1 MKSTG
6 LDRRWEYYGVA
17 MKKVLFLEWESFG
30 NQYMKKELE
39 LAGFQVISF
48 TFSHKKEDTRKSE
61 ELAMRMASEIL
72 STAPQFVFSFNY
84 FPVAAIACKACR
96 IPYLSWTYDSPFI
109 QIYSKT
115 IEYPTNYAFV
125 FDRAEYYRLQKLAP
139 DRVFY
144 LPMAAP
150 VEAYEQMVP
159 GEEQKKKYAAD
170 VAMIGSMYTEP
181 KHQIF
186 KELEKADEYTKGYLE
201 ALMRAQKGLYGCQIL
216 EPALTEEMMTRIRK
230 VCPLYS
236 NGDGLESAEWV
247 FANYYLARK
256 VTAMERKEALQC
268 LSERYDVAVYTP
280 EATPEL
286 PKVRNLGTVDYY
298 TQAPLAMKAAK
309 INLNITLRSIGSGI
323 PLRAMDIMGCG
334 GFLMT
339 NYQEDFL
346 EYFVPGEDFVYFED
360 TKDLADKTG
369 YYLTHEEERLRIA
382 GNGHEKMKMA
392 HTYRDRLQQMLTI
405 AGL

>member
-125 FDRAEYYRLQKLAP
+125 FDRAEYFRLQKLAP

-144 LPMAAP
+144 LPMSAP
-150 VEAYEQMVP
+150 V
-159 GEEQKKKYAAD
+159 
-170 VAMIGSMYTEP
+170 
-181 KHQIF
+181 
-186 KELEKADEYTKGYLE
+186 
-201 ALMRAQKGLYGCQIL
+201 
-216 EPALTEEMMTRIRK
+216 
-230 VCPLYS
+230 
-236 NGDGLESAEWV
+236 
-247 FANYYLARK
+247 
-256 VTAMERKEALQC
+256 
-268 LSERYDVAVYTP
+268 
-280 EATPEL
+280 
-286 PKVRNLGTVDYY
+286 
-298 TQAPLAMKAAK
+298 
-309 INLNITLRSIGSGI
+309 
-323 PLRAMDIMGCG
+323 
-334 GFLMT
+334 
-339 NYQEDFL
+339 
-346 EYFVPGEDFVYFED
+346 
-360 TKDLADKTG
+360 
-369 YYLTHEEERLRIA
+369 
-382 GNGHEKMKMA
+382 
-392 HTYRDRLQQMLTI
+392 
-405 AGL
+405 

>member
-1 MKSTG
+1 MT
-6 LDRRWEYYGVA
+6 

-48 TFSHKKEDTRKSE
+48 AFSHKKEDTRKSE
-61 ELAMRMASEIL
+61 ELAVRMASEIL

-109 QIYSKT
+109 QIYSRT

-125 FDRAEYYRLQKLAP
+125 FDRAEYLRLQKLAP
-139 DRVFY
+139 ERVFY

-150 VEAYEQMVP
+150 VESYEQMVP
-159 GEEQKKKYAAD
+159 DEEQKKKYAAD
-170 VAMIGSMYTEP
+170 VAMIGSMYTES

-216 EPALTEEMMTRIRK
+216 EPALTEEMMARIRQ

-236 NGDGLESAEWV
+236 NGDGLETAEWV

-256 VTAMERKEALQC
+256 VTAMERTEALQK
-268 LSERYDVAVYTP
+268 LSEQYDVAVYTP

-298 TQAPLAMKAAK
+298 TEAPFAMKAAK

-369 YYLTHEEERLRIA
+369 YYLEHEEERLRIA
-382 GNGHEKMKMA
+382 GNGHEKMRIA

>member
-1 MKSTG
+1 
-6 LDRRWEYYGVA
+6 
-17 MKKVLFLEWESFG
+17 
-30 NQYMKKELE
+30 
-39 LAGFQVISF
+39 
-48 TFSHKKEDTRKSE
+48 
-61 ELAMRMASEIL
+61 
-72 STAPQFVFSFNY
+72 
-84 FPVAAIACKACR
+84 
-96 IPYLSWTYDSPFI
+96 
-109 QIYSKT
+109 
-115 IEYPTNYAFV
+115 
-125 FDRAEYYRLQKLAP
+125 
-139 DRVFY
+139 
-144 LPMAAP
+144 
-150 VEAYEQMVP
+150 
-159 GEEQKKKYAAD
+159 
-170 VAMIGSMYTEP
+170 MYTES

-236 NGDGLESAEWV
+236 NGDGLETAEWV

-298 TQAPLAMKAAK
+298 TEAPFAMKAAK

-369 YYLTHEEERLRIA
+369 YYLAHEEERLRIA
-382 GNGHEKMKMA
+382 GNGHEKMRMA